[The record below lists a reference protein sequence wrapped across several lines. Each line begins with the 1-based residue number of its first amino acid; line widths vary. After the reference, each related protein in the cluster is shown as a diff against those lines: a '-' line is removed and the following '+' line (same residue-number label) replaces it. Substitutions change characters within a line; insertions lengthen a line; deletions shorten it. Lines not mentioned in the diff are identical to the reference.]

1 MKLFSSALVSL
12 LLAALWA
19 ETQGRSFRSPYTTCC
34 YPEMFIQDAIPAFF
48 IKSYRQTLPNCTRKA
63 VLVELQRGKKVC
75 VDPKAAWFQKYL
87 QRKNQ
92 TSSRL

>member
-1 MKLFSSALVSL
+1 MKVFSLALVSL
-12 LLAALWA
+12 LLAALWT
-19 ETQGRSFRSPYTTCC
+19 ETQGKSFHSHYTTCC
-34 YPEMFIQDAIPAFF
+34 YPEMFIRSPIPAFF
-48 IKSYRQTLPNCTRKA
+48 IKSYRQTSPACTRKA
-63 VLVELQRGKKVC
+63 VIELPRGKKFC